1 MPKNSSISLSW
12 ITFRYHCTHPN
23 QSKIT
28 KNTEFFYF
36 YFYSQFAYFLNSLI
50 FPTTNI
56 FRFWP
61 VIDNALRTAAIDRR
75 VSVKLLISW
84 WNHSRPAEDYFL
96 NSLKDISSSYRGVDV
111 QVV

>member
-1 MPKNSSISLSW
+1 M
-12 ITFRYHCTHPN
+12 
-23 QSKIT
+23 
-28 KNTEFFYF
+28 
-36 YFYSQFAYFLNSLI
+36 
-50 FPTTNI
+50 NI

-84 WNHSRPAEDYFL
+84 WNHSRPAEDNFL

-111 QVV
+111 QVVGH